1 MQEKGRSFVSYCS
14 LFRPKGWNAFFHSD
28 SHSLLLE
35 LTQNFIQ
42 SLIVV
47 EEYDKLDCDA
57 RGLIRQLFGT
67 SGAAAGVVTE
77 DKTGG
82 SSAGGG
88 GGGGSGGDGET
99 PSLSS
104 SPPPPRL
111 TTTIAPS
118 LAQSII
124 LLESNAGY
132 AQLHELLE
140 QASNA
145 VEDEEKKR
153 KKESDGGRKGGDG
166 GSSSSSNEPASSSSS
181 SPLRR
186 RDRNSRSKK
195 PDPDAARL
203 AVPLE
208 TAARSLKDLV
218 FARWVSQRCE
228 PRADSARALAAIDHF
243 LPFYPLERPHL
254 ERLLRRRLAARSL
267 RARRED
273 ALSLEEPFGRDVV
286 AFLAD
291 RADFDG
297 RYPVE
302 GGKEASA
309 LVTRYVTRALADAQR
324 ARRGRAEALR
334 EAERALAAAAAAAA
348 EAEAAAAAAVA
359 AEVEAAA
366 ARSAGGDGSSSS
378 SSSKPVAAARRA
390 QQQQPAVV
398 AAPAAA
404 GRLRVPPARG
414 RLAVSA
420 DGKKLEVILL
430 EVGDDVLD
438 KGGDE
443 LEKVSSSRS
452 RARASSSAEL

>member
-1 MQEKGRSFVSYCS
+1 MHSF
-14 LFRPKGWNAFFHSD
+14 G
-28 SHSLLLE
+28 SHSYLVRNKN
-35 LTQNFIQ
+35 QNFFQ

-77 DKTGG
+77 DKTVATAARGG
-82 SSAGGG
+82 SSAA
-88 GGGGSGGDGET
+88 GE
-99 PSLSS
+99 PSS
-104 SPPPPRL
+104 SSSPPPPPRL

-145 VEDEEKKR
+145 AEEEETK
-153 KKESDGGRKGGDG
+153 KKESNGSSSGRRKGGG
-166 GSSSSSNEPASSSSS
+166 GSSSSDPASSSSS
-181 SPLRR
+181 LG
-186 RDRNSRSKK
+186 RDRSNEKK

-208 TAARSLKDLV
+208 TAARSLKDHV

-273 ALSLEEPFGRDVV
+273 SLSLEEPFGREVV

-309 LVTRYVTRALADAQR
+309 LVTRYVTRALADARR
-324 ARRGRAEALR
+324 ARRERAEALR
-334 EAERALAAAAAAAA
+334 EAERALAEAAAAAGAA
-348 EAEAAAAAAVA
+348 AAEAAAAAAEIE
-359 AEVEAAA
+359 AEAEAAKN
-366 ARSAGGDGSSSS
+366 AGGGSSS
-378 SSSKPVAAARRA
+378 SSSKPAAARRA
-390 QQQQPAVV
+390 RQQPAVV
-398 AAPAAA
+398 SPVL
-404 GRLRVPPARG
+404 GRLRVPPAKG

-420 DGKKLEVILL
+420 DGKKLEVVLL
-430 EVGDDVLD
+430 EERSESPDE
-438 KGGDE
+438 E
-443 LEKVSSSRS
+443 LEKSSSRS
-452 RARASSSAEL
+452 RESASSSAEL

>member
-1 MQEKGRSFVSYCS
+1 M
-14 LFRPKGWNAFFHSD
+14 
-28 SHSLLLE
+28 
-35 LTQNFIQ
+35 
-42 SLIVV
+42 
-47 EEYDKLDCDA
+47 
-57 RGLIRQLFGT
+57 
-67 SGAAAGVVTE
+67 TE
-77 DKTGG
+77 DKRE
-82 SSAGGG
+82 AAAVAAK
-88 GGGGSGGDGET
+88 SGGDGNDGET
-99 PSLSS
+99 PNSS
-104 SPPPPRL
+104 PPPRL

-145 VEDEEKKR
+145 AEQEEEGEKKATQR
-153 KKESDGGRKGGDG
+153 KES
-166 GSSSSSNEPASSSSS
+166 SSSSSNDKPPSSSSLS
-181 SPLRR
+181 SR
-186 RDRNSRSKK
+186 RNSHSSKK
-195 PDPDAARL
+195 KRPDPDAARL

-254 ERLLRRRLAARSL
+254 ERLLRRRLSARSL

-273 ALSLEEPFGRDVV
+273 ALTLEDPFASEVV

-309 LVTRYVTRALADAQR
+309 LVTRYVTRALVDARR
-324 ARRGRAEALR
+324 ARRERAEALR
-334 EAERALAAAAAAAA
+334 EAERALAEAAAEAAAAAAAAA
-348 EAEAAAAAAVA
+348 EAEVEEGAGAAATAAAA
-359 AEVEAAA
+359 
-366 ARSAGGDGSSSS
+366 DGSL
-378 SSSKPVAAARRA
+378 SKPAAMARKVHSA
-390 QQQQPAVV
+390 VPAG
-398 AAPAAA
+398 

-414 RLAVSA
+414 RLAVSP
-420 DGKKLEVILL
+420 DGKRLEVVLL
-430 EVGDDVLD
+430 ENDEEEVGEE
-438 KGGDE
+438 GGQ
-443 LEKVSSSRS
+443 SSGGSRE
-452 RARASSSAEL
+452 RAWSADL